1 MKGGRRTMN
10 RADEGGRRGLSVLLA
25 LFFAFWLTF
34 EPAAARAGDD
44 AAAAATAAAETR
56 EEVRDKAGDQT
67 ADKSAERGKAKPI
80 RLFGTVE
87 FRGPLKGLPSW
98 LGAMERNRQHPVF
111 EPGSKL
117 NASTTWEDFKVRA
130 EKLSPMEQLNM
141 VNRFWNKW
149 PYRLDPEVYGKQ
161 DYWAA
166 PYEFRKKSGDC
177 EDYSIVKYYT
187 LRALGWPADEMRI
200 VVLMET
206 IRNVAHAVLVV
217 YLDGDAYV
225 LDNLSNNV
233 LSHSRYK
240 SYAPQFSVNENYRWA
255 HIKPKKK

>member
-1 MKGGRRTMN
+1 MKGWGRTTERSGKAG
-10 RADEGGRRGLSVLLA
+10 RGGCSLSVSLLLA
-25 LFFAFWLTF
+25 LWLAFAPT
-34 EPAAARAGDD
+34 AARAGEPAGDVQERTGVETTVPEQAE
-44 AAAAATAAAETR
+44 AAVTPEKAP
-56 EEVRDKAGDQT
+56 DKAG
-67 ADKSAERGKAKPI
+67 AKPI

-98 LGAMERNRQHPVF
+98 LSAMERNKRHPVF

-117 NASTTWEDFKVRA
+117 NASTTWDEFKAKA
-130 EKLSPMEQLNM
+130 EALPPMDQLKM
-141 VNRFWNKW
+141 VNRFWNQW
-149 PYRLDPEVYGKQ
+149 PYRLDPELYGKP

-177 EDYSIVKYYT
+177 EDYSIAKYYT
-187 LRALGWPADEMRI
+187 LRALGWPADKMRI

-206 IRNVAHAVLVV
+206 VRNVAHAVLVV

-233 LSHSRYK
+233 LSHTRYK
-240 SYAPQFSVNENYRWA
+240 SYAPQFSVNEDYRWA
-255 HIKPKKK
+255 HIKPKKP